1 MENTVNEW
9 IQTIDKVIE
18 ATGDNRFR
26 RTPTSEVKEEVKE
39 EPETAKISAAERMYT
54 KHLRNVKKYQQNN
67 PEKIKVKSKRYMV
80 KLKEDKERYAA
91 YLKKRRIYYSNVLKP
106 NKEKKQEEAHESLP
120 TTLVI

>member
-9 IQTIDKVIE
+9 INTTDKMID

-26 RTPTSEVKEEVKE
+26 RNPSASSEVMVAP
-39 EPETAKISAAERMYT
+39 EPEKLSAAERMYS
-54 KHLRNVKKYQQNN
+54 KHLRNVKKYQRNN

-91 YLKKRRIYYSNVLKP
+91 YLEKRRTYYNDVLKP
-106 NKEKKQEEAHESLP
+106 KKEKKQVDAHEALP